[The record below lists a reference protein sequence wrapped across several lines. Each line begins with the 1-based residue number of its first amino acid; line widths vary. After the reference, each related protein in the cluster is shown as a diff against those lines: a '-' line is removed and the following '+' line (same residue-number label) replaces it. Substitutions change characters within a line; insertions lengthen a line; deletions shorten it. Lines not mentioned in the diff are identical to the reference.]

1 MMALRNNK
9 QIKVGAL
16 LSYFSIFF
24 NMAAGLIYTPWMITQ
39 IGQNNY
45 GLYTL
50 ATSLITMFTIDFGMS
65 AATTCFIA
73 KYNAEGNQQAIN
85 NLIGLIY
92 KLYLGISAIIF
103 VILTVVYFFLDA
115 IYAQLSPNELE
126 TFKILFL
133 VVGTYTVVSFPFTNL
148 NGILSAYEKFAS
160 LKLCDLFHKVFI
172 IVAMVVALLCG
183 QGVFA
188 LVFVN
193 ALSGLL
199 TILIKLIIIKCKTPV
214 KSNFLYS
221 DKSVLSQFF
230 GFSFWTTV
238 SSLAQRLIFNI
249 TPTILA
255 AVSLNGAGNVAV
267 FGLATTIEGYIF
279 TFATAING
287 MFMPRVSK
295 IVHDGKKETEIL
307 PLMSKIGRIQCL
319 IIGALVVGFIVFGQ
333 SFVIDIWNK
342 PTFSDSYL
350 CAVLL
355 IIPSFFY
362 LPMQIAHTTMIVE
375 NKVKIR
381 AYVYIGIGVLNV
393 VLSLFLSKYFGALG
407 ASLSIFIAYM
417 VRVILMAIIYK
428 KVLKINMKVFFK
440 KTFFKIAPLLLLC
453 LVVGFLL
460 ESFNPLVNKYLRFGA
475 NGLVFI
481 AFFVL
486 LAKLIF
492 MNSYEK
498 NLFFGT
504 VKKAFQKITSRR
516 VNR

>member
-1 MMALRNNK
+1 
-9 QIKVGAL
+9 
-16 LSYFSIFF
+16 
-24 NMAAGLIYTPWMITQ
+24 
-39 IGQNNY
+39 
-45 GLYTL
+45 
-50 ATSLITMFTIDFGMS
+50 
-65 AATTCFIA
+65 
-73 KYNAEGNQQAIN
+73 
-85 NLIGLIY
+85 
-92 KLYLGISAIIF
+92 
-103 VILTVVYFFLDA
+103 
-115 IYAQLSPNELE
+115 
-126 TFKILFL
+126 
-133 VVGTYTVVSFPFTNL
+133 
-148 NGILSAYEKFAS
+148 
-160 LKLCDLFHKVFI
+160 
-172 IVAMVVALLCG
+172 
-183 QGVFA
+183 
-188 LVFVN
+188 
-193 ALSGLL
+193 
-199 TILIKLIIIKCKTPV
+199 
-214 KSNFLYS
+214 
-221 DKSVLSQFF
+221 
-230 GFSFWTTV
+230 
-238 SSLAQRLIFNI
+238 
-249 TPTILA
+249 
-255 AVSLNGAGNVAV
+255 
-267 FGLATTIEGYIF
+267 LATTIEGYIF

-287 MFMPRVSK
+287 MFMPRVSE

-342 PTFSDSYL
+342 PNFSDSYL